1 MSDCQ
6 ESTIQQ
12 GCVSVFR
19 LPSIGFF
26 FAACAVALVFAVTA
40 QSRSAGQQRPAGIFV
55 KGTVRDTA
63 GAPIPGCEVTLEEK
77 TRSESVEGKTGSD
90 GAFSFLAM
98 RPGTYLVRVKR
109 TGFRGA
115 FTEPME
121 LSTGQ
126 TKKVE
131 FVLKALA
138 ADVPP
143 PPPELQPSSGAQKTS
158 EMEFS
163 DAPNFAVAGV
173 TDWSNAGLHG
183 SDANARTSE
192 ALNKETLALK
202 ENAKSPPQKA
212 ASTKATS
219 DASGEASKA
228 EGHRVAGDRAEEAG
242 DPLAAER
249 EYQAAVRL
257 DPSEANYFAWG
268 AELLVHKAVQQAI
281 EVYTRGA
288 AAHPRSARMLIGLG
302 AALYAG
308 NAPQEAVAKVCAAAD
323 LRATDA
329 TAYLFLGEMQAAVTD
344 ALPCAEE
351 KLARFA
357 RERPENA
364 VAKYYYAMAL
374 WKHVRGL
381 EGSPRRSD
389 DCQAGTKPCSAP
401 TRTGANAL
409 EVEKLLREALRL
421 EPKLAEAH
429 LQLGIL
435 CADQGKFPAAI
446 EAYQRAIAAN
456 SELADAHYRL
466 GQAYKRIGEEA
477 KAEQEFAAHKQA
489 QKAESDRLE
498 RQRKELQQFVIVLK
512 DQRKE

>member
-1 MSDCQ
+1 MRV
-6 ESTIQQ
+6 
-12 GCVSVFR
+12 GHGAAVNR
-19 LPSIGFF
+19 LRVIGFV
-26 FAACAVALVFAVTA
+26 CGMCTALAVFASMA
-40 QSRSAGQQRPAGIFV
+40 LPQSAGPQSAAGIFV
-55 KGTVRDTA
+55 KGTVRDASGKAVADAT
-63 GAPIPGCEVTLEEK
+63 VLLEEAG
-77 TRSESVEGKTGSD
+77 RGSVEGKTGAD
-90 GAFSFLAM
+90 GTFSFLAL
-98 RPGTYLVRVKR
+98 RAGTYVVRAKKAGV
-109 TGFRGA
+109 GEA
-115 FTEPME
+115 ATEPMK
-121 LSTGQ
+121 LSPGE
-126 TKKVE
+126 KKQVD
-131 FVLKALA
+131 FVLGAKPATPKKAA
-138 ADVPP
+138 
-143 PPPELQPSSGAQKTS
+143 EQ
-158 EMEFS
+158 MEFS
-163 DAPNFAVAGV
+163 DAPNFTVAGV